1 MPRRQHGDGYMYCN
15 HCDKSVSRS
24 TYKRHQRKRE
34 HQNLRILECPDS
46 EESSFSSG
54 EEGEQHI
61 ISVKV
66 TWLFSFVFLLIF
78 VCRFRDN
85 IQMTFLFSR
94 VCLLKTDNTS
104 VTTANKAALQ
114 EVLEQDYDTG
124 TNEVS

>member
-1 MPRRQHGDGYMYCN
+1 MPRRHHGDGYMYCN

-24 TYKRHQRKRE
+24 THKRHQRKRE
-34 HQNLRILECPDS
+34 HQTHEVVKAGILECPDS

-78 VCRFRDN
+78 V
-85 IQMTFLFSR
+85 
-94 VCLLKTDNTS
+94 
-104 VTTANKAALQ
+104 
-114 EVLEQDYDTG
+114 
-124 TNEVS
+124 